1 MNFRWSQGEATL
13 QKHRETLSE
22 KDIEDLINETVKL
35 KEIQESGSWG
45 LFGQVAPQEPCH
57 VGMEG
62 VSAQLVLG
70 CWTLRGSLEIHGSKI
85 RRTCG
90 TQPTEAGIRDHF
102 LPFVF
107 APPRINIPTVYEEVS
122 IVIAIQKTVLV
133 RVYCSGLVAHG
144 GPWWPMVVHG
154 GPWWPGD
161 PGHPWSHE
169 DRAWPGA
176 VRHPQGTYLIA
187 FSAEM
192 LDFLSWLGPGWCKN
206 FWSTLVISSIV
217 CSVRSSLGCKP
228 SVYDHKVFWG
238 IRMAFGFFPFV
249 MMYPTS
255 PLWDLMAP
263 LSWFPHWVLC
273 GIFLNIFNFL
283 SPK

>member
-1 MNFRWSQGEATL
+1 MTIKKAVAESPSIWLPSPSQVFQDLIKTKILDNSHKAGVTWCLQPPIKSHMTHRQAGMLQVILESRPNKQLGKKMEEEELSCLDIRRPGATTRNNKGLLYQDIPRIGHPKTTRNGMNFADRKEKATL

-102 LPFVF
+102 LHLYLPH
-107 APPRINIPTVYEEVS
+107 P
-122 IVIAIQKTVLV
+122 
-133 RVYCSGLVAHG
+133 GLIYQQF
-144 GPWWPMVVHG
+144 MKR
-154 GPWWPGD
+154 
-161 PGHPWSHE
+161 S
-169 DRAWPGA
+169 
-176 VRHPQGTYLIA
+176 Q
-187 FSAEM
+187 
-192 LDFLSWLGPGWCKN
+192 LS
-206 FWSTLVISSIV
+206 
-217 CSVRSSLGCKP
+217 
-228 SVYDHKVFWG
+228 
-238 IRMAFGFFPFV
+238 
-249 MMYPTS
+249 
-255 PLWDLMAP
+255 
-263 LSWFPHWVLC
+263 
-273 GIFLNIFNFL
+273 
-283 SPK
+283 